1 LTERK
6 VLLKHVLKNSLIPI
20 ITVFANIFP
29 AAVGGSVILESI
41 FAIPGMGK
49 LGYEAI
55 LNLDYPII
63 MAVFTVSG
71 ALTILGYIVAD
82 ILYALVDPRISL
94 NK

>member
-1 LTERK
+1 
-6 VLLKHVLKNSLIPI
+6 
-20 ITVFANIFP
+20 
-29 AAVGGSVILESI
+29 
-41 FAIPGMGK
+41 MGK